1 MRVSVGVGVGV
12 RVRFRAWARVWVRVG
27 VRVSAAP
34 AACSARKGSATSC
47 AISRPTA
54 NSAPTLAPVRRS
66 RERGYGMAM
75 SAADERAAQEERSP
89 MRSSR
94 PTYPPSSPSSSRLAS
109 TERSTPPVPSST
121 AAGATSSTSTKGKAT
136 MPPHTSAPAP
146 NCSRVVPTT
155 PFACVTRPAS
165 SRRRCSRNSRA
176 QWSVTSLLRSGV
188 ISAISTVGGGCWLAA
203 RRRVSAAQHRLPT
216 SRPTSSMGTSVPK
229 SNVAARKRYDSHR
242 NGQTRKT
249 SQASS
254 TMRCTRRCA
263 RLRAHATSPRRRRAS
278 DVSSQNSS
286 AW

>member
-1 MRVSVGVGVGV
+1 MRVNVWVGVEV
-12 RVRFRAWARVWVRVG
+12 RVRVG
-27 VRVSAAP
+27 LRVSAAP

-94 PTYPPSSPSSSRLAS
+94 PTYPPSSPSSSRRAS

-176 QWSVTSLLRSGV
+176 QWSVTSLLPSGV
-188 ISAISTVGGGCWLAA
+188 ISTISTVGGGCWLAA